1 MESARSPK
9 PTSYSRLTL
18 ARIMD
23 DLDANLHGNV
33 HGGVIMKA
41 VDDAAGAC
49 AARHCRAPAVTAA
62 MDEMVFVEPVRVGD
76 ILTTRAQVNWVGR
89 TSMEVG
95 VQVTAQRWDDAASAD
110 HHVASAYLVFVSV
123 GDDERP
129 RHVPEL
135 ILETDEDQRRWREAE
150 IRREHRLARRQDIRR
165 SREDSPGAAG

>member
-1 MESARSPK
+1 MGSLSAK
-9 PTSYSRLTL
+9 PTSYSRITL

-23 DLDANLHGNV
+23 DGDANLHGNV

-62 MDEMVFVEPVRVGD
+62 MDEMVFMEPVRVGD
-76 ILTTRAQVNWVGR
+76 ILTTRSQVNWVGR

-95 VQVTAQRWDDAASAD
+95 VQVTAQRWNDAADSD

-129 RHVPEL
+129 REVPEL
-135 ILETDEDQRRWREAE
+135 VLESDDDRRRWREAE
-150 IRREHRLARRQDIRR
+150 IRREHRLARRAHIKQSR
-165 SREDSPGAAG
+165 SQS